1 MLDLTLSVKFNLGK
15 QTRTTP
21 GYPLAVN
28 LVVGIHPWKLEVYP
42 ELYEVVSIRQLE
54 RLVLK
59 LPIKPRVSN
68 LQRPLYDRKTRA
80 TKFKALASLRQ
91 KVRKRSPTDQVCAA
105 RTSALRAHQRC
116 RKFR

>member
-28 LVVGIHPWKLEVYP
+28 LVTGIHPGKLEVYP

-54 RLVLK
+54 RLVVK
-59 LPIKPRVSN
+59 LPIPATGIDFLENAGAPGILSHENRSCC
-68 LQRPLYDRKTRA
+68 LFATRSTTA
-80 TKFKALASLRQ
+80 KYY
-91 KVRKRSPTDQVCAA
+91 
-105 RTSALRAHQRC
+105 
-116 RKFR
+116 